1 MKLSLGKSDNDNV
14 RVLVSGKVTQHDFGP
29 VQEPL
34 EALVGVGV
42 YSRPI
47 ELDMSEATYMDSS
60 GVGWLL
66 TCHKRVREAGGRI
79 KLVNVQ
85 PIIANMLRLLKLS
98 RMLGLDGPIEEST
111 PEAGGLS

>member
-1 MKLSLGKSDNDNV
+1 MKLTLGKSDGENF
-14 RVLVSGKVTQHDFGP
+14 RILVSGKVTQHDFGP

-34 EALVGVGV
+34 EALVGPGV
-42 YSRPI
+42 YARQI
-47 ELDMSEATYMDSS
+47 ELDMAEATYMDSS

-66 TCHKRVREAGGRI
+66 TCHKRVREASGQMRI
-79 KLVNVQ
+79 VNVQ

-98 RMLGLDGPIEEST
+98 RMFGLDGPTEDAT

>member
-1 MKLSLGKSDNDNV
+1 MKLSLGKSNGDNV

-34 EALVGVGV
+34 EALVGPGV
-42 YSRPI
+42 YSRQI
-47 ELDMSEATYMDSS
+47 ELDMAEATYMDSS

-66 TCHKRVREAGGRI
+66 TCHKRVREAGGQMRI
-79 KLVNVQ
+79 ANVQ

-98 RMLGLDGPIEEST
+98 RMFGLDAPADST